1 MSWFRF
7 IFIGLVLLFFS
18 VNVVSARSSASIIAF
33 DQITQPNQPVRL
45 AVRLVTGGLSLVHRP
60 ISGERIEFMLKNRS
74 LGQTL
79 SGGDGLA
86 VISFVPST
94 SGLNVV
100 TVRLVESPRYEAD
113 AAELYV
119 ACRKASVPILFVTLS
134 SVQTLSEPPSIPF
147 NSTPSSDAIPEAVKV
162 LSGLSKRY
170 QLLYLE
176 TGDEA
181 LIPETK
187 DWLIHR
193 DFPPAPLYV
202 WSMPNDAERRTER
215 IVERL
220 QEIRDAGWTN
230 ISAWITRST
239 EDVEAI
245 SSLKIKAVVM
255 AEEDDDNETPEGAK
269 KVTGWKAVPAALK

>member
-1 MSWFRF
+1 MSRFRLV
-7 IFIGLVLLFFS
+7 FIGLVLLLFS
-18 VNVVSARSSASIIAF
+18 VDAVSARSSASIIAF

-45 AVRLVTGGLSLVHRP
+45 AVRLVTGWLSLVHRP
-60 ISGERIEFMLKNRS
+60 ISGERIEFMLKDRS

-79 SGGDGLA
+79 SGGDGMA
-86 VISFVPST
+86 VKSFAPST
-94 SGLNVV
+94 PGLYVV

-113 AAELYV
+113 AAELYI
-119 ACRKASVPILFVTLS
+119 ACRKASVPILLVALS
-134 SVQTLSEPPSIPF
+134 SVRTPGQPPPISF
-147 NSTPSSDAIPEAVKV
+147 NPTPSSDTMPEAVKV

-187 DWLIHR
+187 DWLIHQG
-193 DFPPAPLYV
+193 FPPAPLYV
-202 WSMPNDAERRTER
+202 WPLPNEAERRTER
-215 IVERL
+215 FLERL

-230 ISAWITRST
+230 ISAGITRST
-239 EDVEAI
+239 EDAEAL

-255 AEEDDDNETPEGAK
+255 AEEDDNEPLTGAK
-269 KVTGWKAVPAALK
+269 KVTSWKAIPSVLK

>member
-1 MSWFRF
+1 MSRFRF
-7 IFIGLVLLFFS
+7 IFIGLVPLLFS
-18 VNVVSARSSASIIAF
+18 VNVVSAGSSASIIAF

-45 AVRLVTGGLSLVHRP
+45 AVRLVTGGLSLVHLP

-79 SGGDGLA
+79 SGGDGVA
-86 VISFVPST
+86 VISFVPPT
-94 SGLNVV
+94 PGLYGV
-100 TVRLVESPRYEAD
+100 TVRMIENPRYEAD

-134 SVQTLSEPPSIPF
+134 SVRTPSEPPSISF
-147 NSTPSSDAIPEAVKV
+147 NPTSTSDAMPEAVEV
-162 LSGLSKRY
+162 LSRLSKRY
-170 QLLYLE
+170 QLLYYE
-176 TGDEA
+176 NGDEA
-181 LIPETK
+181 VIPGTK

-202 WSMPNDAERRTER
+202 WPMPNEAERRTDR
-215 IVERL
+215 IVDRL

-230 ISAWITRST
+230 LSGWITRSP

-245 SSLKIKAVVM
+245 TSLKIKAVVM
-255 AEEDDDNETPEGAK
+255 AEEDDDNDTPEGAK

>member
-7 IFIGLVLLFFS
+7 VFIGLVLFLFS
-18 VNVVSARSSASIIAF
+18 VNGVSARSSASIIAF

-79 SGGDGLA
+79 SGGDGVA
-86 VISFVPST
+86 EIRFVPPT
-94 SGLNVV
+94 PGLYVV
-100 TVRLVESPRYEAD
+100 RVRIVESPRYEAD
-113 AAELYV
+113 AAVLNV
-119 ACRKASVPILFVTLS
+119 ACRNASAPILFVALS
-134 SVQTLSEPPSIPF
+134 SVRIPSEPPSIPF
-147 NSTPSSDAIPEAVKV
+147 NPTPSSDAMPEAVKV

-170 QLLYLE
+170 QLLFIE

-187 DWLIHR
+187 DWLIQQ

-202 WSMPNDAERRTER
+202 WSMPNEAERRTER

-220 QEIRDAGWTN
+220 EEIRDAGWTN
-230 ISAWITRST
+230 LSAWITRST
-239 EDVEAI
+239 EDAEAL
-245 SSLKIKAVVM
+245 SNLKIKAVVM
-255 AEEDDDNETPEGAK
+255 AEEDDNVPLEGSK
-269 KVTGWKAVPAALK
+269 KITDWKSVPSVLK